1 MGATPRGIS
10 GSRSAAVLGLSEFTS
25 RFEVWQQ
32 IKEERD
38 HGFNAKRGYIM
49 PVFEGNAATRW
60 GLAFED
66 AVIQLAEQKRSLKII
81 NREREFFL
89 PGDKP
94 NFEEINLNPII
105 TCHIDGWY
113 SDGNPE
119 SDYGDEFPIHNGK
132 TTNQRSFWQKWGEPG
147 TANVPQSYQIQAQH
161 DMLVSGAEQTILSVL
176 VFPEMPD
183 EWEKQ
188 GWSVEKEYVGGP
200 NEKFILTKYFEA
212 REESKSALIDY
223 QREPMDWAKTL
234 SDMGFF
240 KQYIIPADK
249 TAQAVMLES
258 YRKFWRDHIEGDA
271 EPSPETP
278 EDIARAFPA
287 PVGTIVVNDQIAAWI
302 AERNAITDEIGG
314 KGPLSKRKDELKVL
328 ILDWA
333 RKQDATLDDES
344 KEKTIFMSS
353 DGRKIGSWNG
363 KTFR

>member
-10 GSRSAAVLGLSEFTS
+10 GSRAAAVLGLSEFTS

-32 IKEERD
+32 IKEEREP
-38 HGFNAKRGYIM
+38 GFNAKRGYTM
-49 PVFEGNAATRW
+49 PVFEGNAATRL

-66 AVIQLAEQKRSLKII
+66 AVIQLAEQKRGEKIVG
-81 NREREFFL
+81 REMALFMDLDGLER
-89 PGDKP
+89 D
-94 NFEEINLNPII
+94 NPASGPI
-105 TCHIDGWY
+105 TCHLDGQF
-113 SDGNPE
+113 SLQVL
-119 SDYGDEFPIHNGK
+119 HNGK
-132 TTNQRSFWQKWGEPG
+132 TTNQRTFWQKWGEPG
-147 TANVPQSYQIQAQH
+147 TANVPQSYQIQGQH

-183 EWEKQ
+183 EWERQ
-188 GWSVEKEYVGGP
+188 GWTVSPTGISGEWMLYQNMDLGRPVESWASVLAE
-200 NEKFILTKYFEA
+200 
-212 REESKSALIDY
+212 
-223 QREPMDWAKTL
+223 
-234 SDMGFF
+234 MGFF

-249 TAQAVMLES
+249 NAQGVMLES
-258 YRKFWRDHIEGDA
+258 YRKFWTDHIEGDA
-271 EPSPETP
+271 EPTPETP

-287 PVGTIVVNDQIAAWI
+287 PVGTIVVTDQVAAWI

-328 ILDWA
+328 ILDWG

-353 DGRKIGSWNG
+353 EGRRLATWNG

>member
-1 MGATPRGIS
+1 
-10 GSRSAAVLGLSEFTS
+10 
-25 RFEVWQQ
+25 
-32 IKEERD
+32 
-38 HGFNAKRGYIM
+38 
-49 PVFEGNAATRW
+49 
-60 GLAFED
+60 LAFED
-66 AVIQLAEQKRSLKII
+66 AVIQLAEQRAGLAIK
-81 NREREFFL
+81 NRELFFTL
-89 PGDKP
+89 DLSG
-94 NFEEINLNPII
+94 NSGGNPFSPLS
-105 TCHIDGWY
+105 CHIDGWY
-113 SDGNPE
+113 
-119 SDYGDEFPIHNGK
+119 EFADPPTRIHNGK

-188 GWSVEKEYVGGP
+188 GWFVDIVGG
-200 NEKFILTKYFEA
+200 ELTLIN
-212 REESKSALIDY
+212 KSEDPFY
-223 QREPMDWAKTL
+223 RVCPPVQDWADSL
-234 SDMGFF
+234 AQMGFF

-249 TAQAVMLES
+249 SAQAVMLES
-258 YRKFWRDHIEGDA
+258 YRKFWTDHIEGDT
-271 EPSPETP
+271 EPRPETP

-314 KGPLSKRKDELKVL
+314 KGPLSKRKDELKVM

-353 DGRKIGSWNG
+353 DGRKVGSWNG

>member
-10 GSRSAAVLGLSEFTS
+10 GSRAAAVLGLSEFVS

-32 IKEERD
+32 IKEERQP
-38 HGFNAKRGYIM
+38 GFNAAKGYIM
-49 PVFEGNAATRW
+49 PVFEGNASTRW

-66 AVIQLAEQKRSLKII
+66 AVIQLAEQKSGCAIK
-81 NREREFFL
+81 NRELFFTL
-89 PGDKP
+89 NLSGNSGGDP
-94 NFEEINLNPII
+94 DSALS
-105 TCHIDGWY
+105 CHIDGWY
-113 SDGNPE
+113 DFTDSP
-119 SDYGDEFPIHNGK
+119 SRIHNGK
-132 TTNQRSFWQKWGEPG
+132 TTNQRTFWQKWGEPG

-183 EWEKQ
+183 EWERQ
-188 GWSVEKEYVGGP
+188 GWLPKSDTPGVWFLYNLSTEVRNIVRGSGSYPIRWASVLAE
-200 NEKFILTKYFEA
+200 
-212 REESKSALIDY
+212 
-223 QREPMDWAKTL
+223 
-234 SDMGFF
+234 MGFF
-240 KQYIIPADK
+240 KQYVIPADK
-249 TAQAVMLES
+249 NAQGVMLES

-271 EPSPETP
+271 EPAPETP

-287 PVGTIVVNDQIAAWI
+287 PVGTIVVTDQVAAWI

-328 ILDWA
+328 ILDWG

-344 KEKTIFMSS
+344 KEKTIFMSAE
-353 DGRKIGSWNG
+353 GRKLASWNG

>member
-1 MGATPRGIS
+1 VGSSPRGIS
-10 GSRSAAVLGLSEFTS
+10 GSRAAAVLGLSEFTS

-32 IKEERD
+32 IKEEREP
-38 HGFNAKRGYIM
+38 GFNAKRGYIM

-66 AVIQLAEQKRSLKII
+66 AVVQLAEQVMGISIGA
-81 NREREFFL
+81 REQMFSRDYL
-89 PGDKP
+89 
-94 NFEEINLNPII
+94 
-105 TCHIDGWY
+105 TCHIDGCY
-113 SDGNPE
+113 GAIVGNEP
-119 SDYGDEFPIHNGK
+119 FPKLHNGK
-132 TTNQRSFWQKWGEPG
+132 TTNQRTFWQKWGEPG
-147 TANVPQSYQIQAQH
+147 TANVPQSYQIQGQH

-188 GWSVEKEYVGGP
+188 GWEVRMDIKTEPFFLHNKNSGNLSSPMAWAGP
-200 NEKFILTKYFEA
+200 LAE
-212 REESKSALIDY
+212 
-223 QREPMDWAKTL
+223 
-234 SDMGFF
+234 MGFF

-249 TAQAVMLES
+249 EAQGVMLES
-258 YRKFWRDHIEGDA
+258 YRKFWRDHIDGDA
-271 EPSPETP
+271 EPKPETP

-287 PVGTIVVNDQIAAWI
+287 PVGTIVVTDQVAAWI

-314 KGPLSKRKDELKVL
+314 KGPLSKRKDQLKVD

-333 RKQDATLDDES
+333 RKQDATIDDES

-353 DGRKIGSWNG
+353 DGRKIASWNG